1 MSSEVEG
8 EGLPVG
14 VKKGDIV
21 LKIQDFLVALIS
33 EETFT
38 MDLSC

>member
-21 LKIQDFLVALIS
+21 SKIQDFIVALIS
-33 EETFT
+33 EETFPVG
-38 MDLSC
+38 LRC